1 MIDAELLK
9 LLRCPE
15 THQTLA
21 PAAGAVIE
29 RLNQRQAAGGLQNRA
44 GKRVAEKLQAGLVR
58 EDGKYFYPVRQEI
71 PVLLMDESILLD

>member
-9 LLRCPE
+9 LICCPE
-15 THQTLA
+15 THQPLT

-29 RLNQRQAAGGLQNRA
+29 RLNQRLAAGGLHNRA
-44 GKRVAEKLQAGLVR
+44 GKPVAEKLQAGLVR